1 MNKDDTKSCTARS
14 NELTRLI
21 PGYTAPFRLDSGI
34 GTKSSLSLDE
44 WTRRAR
50 RNEAAKATQTMSQLT
65 KGSVSFKTGKSVTTP
80 SAAAPIVT
88 TTTAGAAWFDMRP
101 TEMTDELKYDVAV
114 IRNRSAL
121 DPKRFYKSMDWKK
134 KQGSSP
140 MIQVGTV
147 IEGSS
152 EFYSSRLTQ
161 AQRRTNVT
169 DELLANGD
177 AAYAQAKFKRMQ
189 QAKTVLAQKRRRTP
203 SKKTSSLH
211 KSGKR

>member
-1 MNKDDTKSCTARS
+1 MHNNDTKKSTPG

-21 PGYTAPFRLDSGI
+21 PGYTAPLRLDSGI
-34 GTKSSLSLDE
+34 DNNSLSLDE

-50 RNEAAKATQTMSQLT
+50 RNETAKAQQNKSTS
-65 KGSVSFKTGKSVTTP
+65 SVSFKTGKSSVATVNNTATVP
-80 SAAAPIVT
+80 VI
-88 TTTAGAAWFDMRP
+88 TAGAAWFDMRP
-101 TEMTDELKYDVAV
+101 TEMTEEVKYDVAV

-134 KQGSSP
+134 KQGASP

-147 IEGSS
+147 IKGSS

-161 AQRRTNVT
+161 AQRRANVT

-177 AAYAQAKFKRMQ
+177 AVYAQAKFKRMQ
-189 QAKTVLAQKRRRTP
+189 QEKTVMAQKRRQP
-203 SKKTSSLH
+203 SSKKSSLR
-211 KSGKR
+211 KGKR

>member
-1 MNKDDTKSCTARS
+1 MINNDIKKSTP

-21 PGYTAPFRLDSGI
+21 PGYTAPFRLDSGVD
-34 GTKSSLSLDE
+34 SNRLSSLDE

-50 RNEAAKATQTMSQLT
+50 HTEALKAQQIT
-65 KGSVSFKTGKSVTTP
+65 KSTSSISFKTGRGIATANN
-80 SAAAPIVT
+80 SATGQVIA
-88 TTTAGAAWFDMRP
+88 TAGAAWFDMRP
-101 TEMTDELKYDVAV
+101 TPLTDEVRYDVAV

-121 DPKRFYKSMDWKK
+121 NPKRFYKSMDWKK
-134 KQGSSP
+134 KQGAPASG

-147 IEGSS
+147 VEGSA

-161 AQRRTNVT
+161 AQRRGNVT

-189 QAKTVLAQKRRRTP
+189 QEKTVMAQKRRHTP
-203 SKKTSSLH
+203 SKKPLSLSR
-211 KSGKR
+211 KGRR

>member
-1 MNKDDTKSCTARS
+1 MHNNDTKKSTPG

-21 PGYTAPFRLDSGI
+21 PEYTAPLRLDSGI
-34 GTKSSLSLDE
+34 DNNSLSLDE

-50 RNEAAKATQTMSQLT
+50 RNETAKAQQNKSTS
-65 KGSVSFKTGKSVTTP
+65 SVSFKTGKRSVATANNTATVP
-80 SAAAPIVT
+80 VIS
-88 TTTAGAAWFDMRP
+88 AGAAWFDMRP
-101 TEMTDELKYDVAV
+101 TEMTDEVKYDVAV

-134 KQGSSP
+134 KQGPSP

-161 AQRRTNVT
+161 AQRRANVT

-177 AAYAQAKFKRMQ
+177 AVYAQAKFKRMQ
-189 QAKTVLAQKRRRTP
+189 QEKTVMAQKRRQP
-203 SKKTSSLH
+203 SSKKSSLSLR
-211 KSGKR
+211 KGKR